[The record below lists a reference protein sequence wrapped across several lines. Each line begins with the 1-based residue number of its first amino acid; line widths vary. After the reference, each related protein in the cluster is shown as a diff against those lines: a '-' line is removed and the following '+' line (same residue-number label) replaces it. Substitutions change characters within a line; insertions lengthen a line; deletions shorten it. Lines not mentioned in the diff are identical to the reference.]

1 MNPQN
6 TSTSFLIATG
16 HIRAMRGGAQ
26 SHMLTASDQPLR
38 IGVGRCLNDRL
49 GYFGFAERIWSEHE
63 PWLGSAMRVVV
74 EQDRPSCPPRRTAT
88 NATKKPLHL
97 LHSLQRRTS
106 VIPEPNFPANPDEFV
121 GRKPQL

>member
-1 MNPQN
+1 
-6 TSTSFLIATG
+6 
-16 HIRAMRGGAQ
+16 
-26 SHMLTASDQPLR
+26 MLTASDQPLR

-88 NATKKPLHL
+88 NATKETVAFVAFVAKEDIGDTGAEF
-97 LHSLQRRTS
+97 SR
-106 VIPEPNFPANPDEFV
+106 EP
-121 GRKPQL
+121 R